1 MFIFAFYI
9 ADLYAQLRTMHHEQ
23 QKSPSTKIIT
33 AWRGQMLTKA
43 ELERFQASIGE
54 YISINSFFSTTPDYV
69 MASGFTHAREG
80 LIPIL
85 FEIEM
90 NTDIDN
96 ANKPFAD
103 VSALSYIPGEKE
115 ILFGLGAI
123 FRVISVNDYPDIQWI
138 KLQLCRDNDIE
149 LHPVFHRLRSRIPQE
164 TTVIDFATVLYEM
177 GLLDKARRTLQHL
190 LAICPINDR
199 ASIRIH
205 RLLGQIS
212 DEQGHYDQAIVF
224 FEKAL
229 SLEDDMLLPQDLE
242 RASTLNNLAL
252 VYKAT
257 GQHRHA
263 ITCLQKALA
272 IWQKAQGEHREN
284 IAGCL
289 SNLGGLFAREQPHD
303 ALNYFEQSLTIRRE
317 LLPENDA
324 CIAET
329 LGNIGNVH
337 SILGNYEQALNY
349 AERTLTMLTDTLPSM
364 SAKMADAYRNVGVA
378 YANLGNYQQALH
390 FYHKAA
396 VILRQILPPDHPR
409 RVQIE
414 TDLQRMTIKRACA
427 SFNHRFDQMVLN
439 LVSAQLNSQSDPKKD
454 SNE

>member
-1 MFIFAFYI
+1 
-9 ADLYAQLRTMHHEQ
+9 MHNEQ
-23 QKSPSTKIIT
+23 QKSLSTKIIT

-80 LIPIL
+80 LLPVL

-90 NTDIDN
+90 NTDIDD
-96 ANKPFAD
+96 AKPFAD
-103 VSALSYIPGEKE
+103 ITALSYIPGEKE

-123 FRVISVNDYPDIQWI
+123 FRVISVDDYPDIQWV
-138 KLQLCRDNDIE
+138 KLQLCSDNDIE
-149 LHPVFHRLRSRIPQE
+149 LNSVFHRLRNRIPQE

-177 GLLDKARRTLQHL
+177 GLLDKAKQTLERL
-190 LAICPINDR
+190 LTICPMNDR

-212 DEQGHYDQAIVF
+212 DEQCHYDQAIAF
-224 FEKAL
+224 FEKAMC
-229 SLEDDMLLPQDLE
+229 LEDEMLLSQDPE

-257 GQHRHA
+257 GQHRSA
-263 ITCLQKALA
+263 ITCLQKALT
-272 IWQKAQGEHREN
+272 IWQNAQGEHREN
-284 IAGCL
+284 IASCL

-303 ALNYFEQSLTIRRE
+303 ALDYFEQSLTIRRE
-317 LLPENDA
+317 LLPANDA
-324 CIAET
+324 SIAET

-337 SILGNYEQALNY
+337 GILGNREQALNY
-349 AERTLTMLTDTLPSM
+349 AERTLAMLTDTLPSM

-396 VILRQILPPDHPR
+396 VILRQIMPSDHPR
-409 RVQIE
+409 RLQIE
-414 TDLQRMTIKRACA
+414 ADLQRMTIKRAHT
-427 SFNHRFDQMVLN
+427 SFNDRFDRMILN
-439 LVSAQLNSQSDPKKD
+439 LVSAQLNTQSDKTKD
-454 SNE
+454 NNE